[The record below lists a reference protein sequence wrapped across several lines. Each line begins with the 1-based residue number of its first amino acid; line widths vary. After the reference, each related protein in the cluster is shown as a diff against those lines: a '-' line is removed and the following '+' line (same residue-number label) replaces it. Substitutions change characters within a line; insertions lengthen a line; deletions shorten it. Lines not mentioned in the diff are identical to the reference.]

1 MKMNKIF
8 FAAAFAGGLLSA
20 PAFAT
25 TTHAHGQ
32 MNAAIKF
39 EAPVPVRTTEP
50 IELPERHPGSSVK
63 LTMTIDE
70 FGRARNVRVASTNDQ
85 SSYRQLLDTVSQW
98 QFTPARKDGK
108 AVSAR
113 IELPLEVKGA

>member
-1 MKMNKIF
+1 MKMNKLF
-8 FAAAFAGGLLSA
+8 LAAALAGGLLSTS
-20 PAFAT
+20 AFAT
-25 TTHAHGQ
+25 TTHAHGR

-39 EAPVPVRTTEP
+39 EAPVPIRTADP

-85 SSYRQLLDTVSQW
+85 SAYRQLLDTVSQW